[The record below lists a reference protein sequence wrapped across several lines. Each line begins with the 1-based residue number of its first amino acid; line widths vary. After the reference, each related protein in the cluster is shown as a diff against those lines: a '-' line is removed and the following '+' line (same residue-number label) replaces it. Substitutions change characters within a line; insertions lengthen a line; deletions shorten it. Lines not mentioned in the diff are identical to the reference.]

1 MPGTKK
7 IEMIRNMSA
16 PMWTPNRVH
25 LGLLK
30 SITGLE
36 IGARYLPMQPD
47 GATWL
52 EALPE
57 TPS

>member
-16 PMWTPNRVH
+16 PVWTPNRVH

-52 EALPE
+52 GTA
-57 TPS
+57 